1 MNIQLGDEA
10 VKKLYEVILKLDSV
24 EDCKALFEDLCTYK
38 EIEQMAQRVEA
49 AALLKQGMTYNKVI
63 EQTDIS
69 SATLSRVSRALQ
81 FGEGYK
87 SSFEYV
93 YSPESTPP
101 SRGFGFM

>member
-1 MNIQLGDEA
+1 MNIKLGDEA

-24 EDCKALFEDLCTYK
+24 EDCKALFEDWCTYK

-87 SSFEYV
+87 KFV
-93 YSPESTPP
+93 
-101 SRGFGFM
+101 

>member
-63 EQTDIS
+63 EQTEIS
-69 SATLSRVSRALQ
+69 SATLARVSRALQ

-87 SSFEYV
+87 KFV
-93 YSPESTPP
+93 
-101 SRGFGFM
+101 

>member
-1 MNIQLGDEA
+1 MMNIQLGDEA

-87 SSFEYV
+87 KFV
-93 YSPESTPP
+93 
-101 SRGFGFM
+101 

>member
-63 EQTDIS
+63 GQTEIS

-87 SSFEYV
+87 KFV
-93 YSPESTPP
+93 
-101 SRGFGFM
+101 